1 MPSRQNSDQF
11 VRTETGSVLHVI
23 DGISTKQVVD
33 QPVLKACF
41 QVTRAQ
47 IPESQTTTSKPI
59 SKRSSST
66 PQELNEL
73 QVQTCPQ
80 HWDSTHISNKA
91 PKKKL
96 NTFRKLFRRGD
107 RSHSQG
113 SFQGNIDNNEFT
125 QLEENQ
131 RRTEL
136 QFAHTLMGAP
146 EELNIDLCRIDSE
159 PDLVQTVCEPR
170 CFTKEV
176 IRLDKK
182 LYQIDVA
189 NARIATLNS
198 LSGTAAMAKD
208 LQTLKFLHNR
218 LISIRKQRSA
228 LFKEADKYLTKFK
241 HDPNLLLVESS
252 RTRLENIL
260 QMNSVDSAGS
270 YDTPVTFVIQDDED
284 DAAEDVRWE
293 MNSLSFSTENTS
305 DESDP
310 EGPTT
315 EELEHLARE
324 IRRSEG
330 TRFKRKHKA
339 RKLSR
344 KNSNAC
350 TPEVHKPPPPNP
362 LGHSKRAMFRSHTT
376 VPSGLCQQQHMQS
389 SAVSLTS
396 LPDGSRDERSQ
407 FSRSQNSS
415 KLPFNLLSLTGQLS
429 WLVSEY
435 IPRDCSTYKWAMD
448 LINRISRMS
457 VTRSAWLNVHQQ
469 LRETTELLYS
479 HRDRNQHATNS
490 ITVKGE
496 VAWSTIQCIHQTIV
510 AGDNNTTIT
519 LASGGTRRLLAS
531 DTHSEPNRTLH
542 HLSTLLE
549 RKFHLAYVCDLLL
562 WRAHIILFSWQT
574 SAPNDTAKHQLIDF
588 RIRHMQLRLDQ
599 ANVQNWS
606 PELID
611 WMMCWIVEAIELQR
625 SDRSLEDL
633 FCLDELQAFRIS
645 VGRFRELV
653 EHLRA
658 SEFLSEEYLSVDKK
672 ASDASETCSQNSDCS
687 RPHHLHYH
695 PHHYHHGRGGQQ
707 QDLRP
712 LDADRCSH
720 TYSAL
725 IRQIHDHAMSKRPLT
740 YFAKR
745 ALYDVAM
752 ELDCQIDWEERLT
765 TLLDELSEAYI
776 EWEQLLTAKL
786 SPEYAHALFQ
796 TNSLLAYTENKKQA
810 Y

>member
-1 MPSRQNSDQF
+1 
-11 VRTETGSVLHVI
+11 G
-23 DGISTKQVVD
+23 
-33 QPVLKACF
+33 
-41 QVTRAQ
+41 
-47 IPESQTTTSKPI
+47 
-59 SKRSSST
+59 
-66 PQELNEL
+66 
-73 QVQTCPQ
+73 
-80 HWDSTHISNKA
+80 

-96 NTFRKLFRRGD
+96 SSFRKLFRRGD
-107 RSHSQG
+107 RSQSQG
-113 SFQGNIDNNEFT
+113 NFQGTTDNDELA
-125 QLEENQ
+125 QLEEIQ

-146 EELNIDLCRIDSE
+146 EELNMDLCRIDSE

-170 CFTKEV
+170 HFSKEA

-189 NARIATLNS
+189 NARIVTLNS
-198 LSGTAAMAKD
+198 LSGTAVLAKD
-208 LQTLKFLHNR
+208 LQALKFLHSR

-252 RTRLENIL
+252 RSRLENIL
-260 QMNSVDSAGS
+260 QVDYADGAGG
-270 YDTPVTFVIQDDED
+270 YNTPVTFVIQGDEE
-284 DAAEDVRWE
+284 DATEDVRWE

-305 DESDP
+305 DESDS

-324 IRRSEG
+324 IRKSEG
-330 TRFKRKHKA
+330 TRFKRMHKA

-350 TPEVHKPPPPNP
+350 TPEMHKPPPPNP

-376 VPSGLCQQQHMQS
+376 VPSGLCQQQHIQG

-396 LPDGSRDERSQ
+396 LPDGPKDGRSQ
-407 FSRSQNSS
+407 SSKSQNSS

-457 VTRSAWLNVHQQ
+457 VTRSTWLNVHQQ

-479 HRDRNQHATNS
+479 HRQRNQQATNS

-510 AGDNNTTIT
+510 AGDNNATIT
-519 LASGGTRRLLAS
+519 LTSGGARRLLAT
-531 DTHSEPNRTLH
+531 DTHSEFDRTLH

-574 SAPNDTAKHQLIDF
+574 NAPADTAKHQLIDF

-611 WMMCWIVEAIELQR
+611 WMMRWIVEAIELQR
-625 SDRSLEDL
+625 SDKSLEDL

-645 VGRFRELV
+645 VSRFRELV
-653 EHLRA
+653 EHLCA
-658 SEFLSEEYLSVDKK
+658 SEFLSEEYLYVDKK
-672 ASDASETCSQNSDCS
+672 ASDVSETCSQNSDCS

-695 PHHYHHGRGGQQ
+695 PYHYHHGQGGQQ

-725 IRQIHDHAMSKRPLT
+725 VRQIHDHAMSKRPLT

-752 ELDCQIDWEERLT
+752 ELDCQIDWKERLT
-765 TLLDELSEAYI
+765 TLLDELSETYI

-796 TNSLLAYTENKKQA
+796 TSSLLACTEDKKQT